1 MSDIYREFEL
11 TIWEESLN
19 FGIVEGNSLT
29 TAHTLQKP
37 NNEQNKRKGEMRY
50 ESHRRKGLSDRHY
63 PCYRF

>member
-1 MSDIYREFEL
+1 MSDIYREFKL

-37 NNEQNKRKGEMRY
+37 NNEQNKRKGEINNAVMGRTI
-50 ESHRRKGLSDRHY
+50 K
-63 PCYRF
+63 

>member
-29 TAHTLQKP
+29 AAHTLQKP
-37 NNEQNKRKGEMRY
+37 NKRKGEINNAVMGRTI
-50 ESHRRKGLSDRHY
+50 K
-63 PCYRF
+63 

>member
-37 NNEQNKRKGEMRY
+37 NNEQNKKKRRNKQCRHGENY
-50 ESHRRKGLSDRHY
+50 
-63 PCYRF
+63 